1 MVVADK
7 ADPGDL
13 SNNWQKSSNL
23 QNEASSKLFKD
34 FLTIVSDNTSSKSST
49 LTSEEDDDDD
59 DKLNAWMSSETLYA
73 QNQTGPINTP
83 EQSVTDLVKLVR
95 TSSDPEVHEKL
106 LSATG
111 KQLRTNILK
120 EHGDTLA
127 AGDLNKVDP
136 QALERLTVD
145 LTKLAMLSWSNQHS
159 PFLPSNR
166 PFEGSRDKQTEAIS
180 KEFLQFANNPVF
192 FQALQQAQHRA
203 YLQTLDQQNRSD
215 QEVGNF
221 CARETG
227 IEQRSQK
234 RLDAIANIEKLNND
248 SGSGFSNL
256 LRFLDAADISEG
268 LREST
273 DPKQTLDY
281 LTKLAGKEKGGNKE
295 AQELNE
301 WLKSKV
307 GKNAFEQVLKDLA
320 KGDPLNPQHDKLA
333 AQDAQKYLTA
343 IVKGADNPFSIKLD
357 EYRLGAIGQN
367 LGPKP
372 SLEQLSIAHKT
383 LQLEAKSGNKG
394 APDQL
399 TKVDVAIALKKISSP
414 DTFKEGKEMMLGL
427 AIEDNQ
433 LARQTAIELLLS
445 DNKNGLKKF
454 DEITKTDRSSTMFP
468 DLSNL
473 SSEQKME
480 LKRAIVDQIKK
491 QVEAGGGLTATESA
505 GLGLAIVAARE
516 GNEHELAGKIGAV
529 FDGIFEREL
538 PDKIDPK
545 ERAKQVL
552 HSAKQT
558 EEVLDGLY
566 QAIQKTGYKEGS
578 SEVHLAYQF
587 SKGARSKHNI
597 FIPDSRSKVND
608 VGNRFSEQV
617 KNLMN
622 LAKTGHPT
630 ALQVVASLSAGVG
643 DGNEKASKPVFD
655 SSSNTYKNGDLS
667 SRSGKFLEDLA
678 SFSPDMRQKVLKV
691 LTGNQQ
697 TQLIAGKGVR
707 CQTLG
712 KIAAQNI
719 DDVPESVRKTL
730 RDKLLINPSG
740 ATKGLM
746 ELAPILDSEDVKE
759 MARRASRDLVN
770 ELKTSANSLNPEA
783 GRLLAKELVKV
794 MSSATSS
801 PTTRE
806 NAVRALAELAPYHGG
821 AEVIEALTA
830 FGGKEGLSRLSWSI
844 KGELELR
851 FEEDR
856 TEEARKLQA
865 LSGDVLLS
873 IAQWGNDSFERSL
886 AFSRFA
892 DRSWMP
898 IDKIWTEQIKSI
910 LKNNPDSPTI
920 QQLAPKIVSG
930 IERKT
935 PRALQAVSE
944 KSDYETRYDKTTNT
958 YTHYLRYDTYDSGT
972 GKGGGKEEVTKDD
985 RGKGKGRDK
994 NDRDGAQAKV
1004 EGSDKCKPG
1013 TLPMPAPTKEQIVEL
1028 AAIFKERGV
1037 DLPDEYLKTVSEKA
1051 AKNYGYD
1058 KVKAVAKQLAL
1069 FNSLPSDVRQKLTGN
1084 LNNLQEGTEL
1094 SLHDCKLTVEVF
1106 NDLSP
1111 EARKSL
1117 TGSSDKSSEKNFL
1130 ALSGSIDAKTYN
1142 DLPEE
1147 VRKQITSTSAEL
1159 DAGIVLSQLANGEI
1173 SNKHLPSNILIDD
1186 FTLTQKVIL
1195 LENINVEHVT
1205 KLKEELKQS
1214 KEDKETL
1221 YKQIKSHSNKGL
1233 WFWEKFA
1240 SSITFGDLVF
1250 GLGFPLPSQLT
1261 DNVNSERGFLGKPLS
1276 ESQNN
1281 FITSQRQLLRSVSDK
1296 ENAVK
1301 DKLNVIGKTESQT
1314 LLLSL
1319 ALANSKYASL
1329 VADGKTDQA
1338 DEFAMHMLKQ
1348 FGRAA
1353 LLAPD
1358 LKKDINQE
1366 GSNPFSRLSAK
1377 GRADYG
1383 DLKLLET
1390 LDGKGFDNGLKLLT
1404 SLSDSKGNKKL
1415 DQPFLIGE
1423 GLLGVDRNQSVRK
1436 LSEISVELSDDM
1448 QLLSTLVGTAQG
1460 GGDKFEEYIKHAKER
1475 GKRLQETLNKV
1486 TPEDIKGARDAK
1498 KAIDEAIKTSANPQ
1512 VKMELENRSMAIEGL
1527 LSLLDPKYAPP
1538 AGQTLEKLKL
1548 ERFVD
1553 QKNSQF
1559 WESDYRVPKALARLQ
1574 EINAGNQ
1581 RHRID
1586 KMLETLDTVSFN
1598 NKSDFA
1604 TWVKTDGVVILASTV
1619 AAIAATALVVASGGT
1634 ALPVIMAAVAAGM
1647 IASEGTIEL
1656 QYKNGLRDHGSR
1668 IGSYARSE
1676 KQLQADGSYKEMEL
1690 FSDVV
1695 LPYASEF
1702 AIGVGTAW
1710 LAGAAGEKI
1719 GSALTK
1725 MAAPLRNAFIAE
1737 NKAVMTQLARN
1748 ATHLEKHVDPFMKRL
1763 ATAALQEAKLQPIM
1777 AVAAVGLEQTVH
1789 DSAKSLGLHLYEQH
1803 ALTSFFVQ
1811 MSLSAAHRGM
1821 QPKNPKTRPGSLSM
1835 EYKPDPKA
1843 ENTYVSHKR
1852 KMGSEFT
1859 PIKNGFREV
1868 TREGLVIDWV
1878 KETSVPTKMK
1888 EVEPVGQNHAPL
1900 KMPVLEPTK
1909 AVSEP
1914 KMQQPSEEIP
1924 TETNNLRGRQILRKP
1939 FEPFVDALGRPDL
1952 AAAVE
1957 LQLDICNLELKIQD
1971 AQQLA
1976 RTQGKS
1982 AEFKDNRDVRALA
1995 NEQHQLQRAL
2005 NSLKLNAQAM
2015 NAVNKIAGNKAM
2027 IELYNLK
2034 NNYTP
2039 GATDTRILNIK
2050 KINELTKTVSSS
2062 DAVSLQKLS
2071 FAYSTET
2078 FAPGEYL
2085 VHRPDGNGSI
2095 KLVVEKGAPVSK
2107 QLVDEALKAFGLDG
2121 QDLGQILIRRKD
2133 PSGNIAHC
2141 DGFEIML
2148 TSATTNV
2155 EHAFFHEGGHLY
2167 EGKNVQNDPTIDAK
2181 VVDTWKK
2188 LFVGDQ
2194 ITLADLQQTATGDD
2208 WVRQVLND
2216 SNHPHHKIISEL
2228 GSVAKLNSGD
2238 VTAHRELLVELL
2250 GNPREHYSPKT
2261 HREAAMYYGCCGEM
2275 FAEMYALY
2283 KHKSIMQGQG
2293 KSPSFT
2299 ELAKRT
2305 ELHGHDRARLLR
2317 CMEPMFNALEKFV
2330 FPKQQLVENITE
2342 KFRSTHANNQRK
2354 SLTEAAKVNGTQ
2366 SPEYDTNRP
2375 EFRKKMQEIKA
2386 QNETEISNLVIDE
2399 LISKAKSESP
2409 NNEQYHDFL
2418 DKHMRKLKDD
2428 GYKPGADSEL
2438 LSLPEGDLMI
2448 MNLLSHQHMYKTL
2461 KSEAL
2466 AHNNARL
2473 NALEKC
2479 LTGKST
2485 ESLVIGNHLIP
2496 VGTNQI
2502 IVGQDYLNA
2511 LNKAAPGSASPD
2523 LSNVSNKHVR
2533 IGRDAKGTFVMDL
2546 NTETGTYLNG
2556 DRRIEPLKKTYLKP
2570 DDFITIGGT
2579 TDNGGIAI
2587 SLSGARKR

>member
-23 QNEASSKLFKD
+23 QDDASSKLFKD
-34 FLTIVSDNTSSKSST
+34 FLTIVRDNSSSKGST
-49 LTSEEDDDDD
+49 LTSEEDDDE

-83 EQSVTDLVKLVR
+83 EQSVADLEKLVR

-111 KQLRTNILK
+111 MQRRTNILK
-120 EHGDTLA
+120 KHGDTLA
-127 AGDLNKVDP
+127 AGDLSKVDP

-159 PFLPSNR
+159 PFLPSGR
-166 PFEGSRDKQTEAIS
+166 PVEGTWDKQTEAIS
-180 KEFLQFANNPVF
+180 KEFKQFANNPVF
-192 FQALQQAQHRA
+192 IQALQQAQHRA
-203 YLQTLDQQNRSD
+203 FLQTHELQGRSE

-221 CARETG
+221 CARGPGNEK
-227 IEQRSQK
+227 RSQQ
-234 RLDAIANIEKLNND
+234 RLDAVKKIEKLSKD
-248 SGSGFSNL
+248 SGYNGFSNL

-273 DPKQTLDY
+273 DPKETLDY
-281 LTKLAGKEKGGNKE
+281 LTRLADKEKGGNKD
-295 AQELNE
+295 AHELNE
-301 WLKSKV
+301 WLKTKV

-343 IVKGADNPFSIKLD
+343 IVKGADNPFTIKLD

-372 SLEQLSIAHKT
+372 SLEQLSNAHKR
-383 LQLEAKSGNKG
+383 LQREAKSGNKG

-399 TKVDVAIALKKISSP
+399 TKLDVTIALKKISSP
-414 DTFKEGKEMMLGL
+414 DTFNEGKEMLLGL
-427 AIEDNQ
+427 ANKENQ
-433 LARQTAIELLLS
+433 LARQAAIELLLS
-445 DNKNGLKKF
+445 DHKNGLKKF
-454 DEITKTDRSSTMFP
+454 DEITNTDRSSKTIP

-473 SSEQKME
+473 SPEEKME

-491 QVEAGGGLTATESA
+491 QVEGGGGLTATESA

-516 GNEHELAGKIGAV
+516 GNEPELAGKIGTV

-545 ERAKQVL
+545 EREKQVL
-552 HSAKQT
+552 LSAKQT

-566 QAIQKTGYKEGS
+566 QAIQKTGYKERS
-578 SEVHLAYQF
+578 SELHLAYQF

-617 KNLMN
+617 RNLMD

-630 ALQVVASLSAGVG
+630 ALQVVAALSAGVG
-643 DGNEKASKPVFD
+643 DGNEKANKPVFD
-655 SSSNTYKNGDLS
+655 SSTNTYKNGDLS

-678 SFSPDMRQKVLKV
+678 SFSPDMRQKILKV

-697 TQLIAGKGVR
+697 TQLIADKGVR

-730 RDKLLINPSG
+730 RDKLPINPSG

-746 ELAPILDSEDVKE
+746 ELAPILESDDVME
-759 MARRASRDLVN
+759 MAHRASKDLVN

-821 AEVIEALTA
+821 AEVVEALTA

-844 KGELELR
+844 KGEMELR
-851 FEEDR
+851 SEEDR

-873 IAQWGNDSFERSL
+873 IAQWGNDSFERAL

-892 DRSWMP
+892 DKSWMP
-898 IDKIWTEQIKSI
+898 IDQIWTEQIKSI

-935 PRALQAVSE
+935 PTSMQPVSE
-944 KSDYETRYDKTTNT
+944 KSDYETRYDTTTNS
-958 YTHYLRYDTYDSGT
+958 YEHYLRYDTYDSGT
-972 GKGGGKEEVTKDD
+972 GKGGGKEEGTKDD
-985 RGKGKGRDK
+985 RGKGKGRD
-994 NDRDGAQAKV
+994 NDDRDRAQAKV
-1004 EGSDKCKPG
+1004 EGSDKCKTS
-1013 TLPMPAPTKEQIVEL
+1013 TLPKPAPTKEQIVEL

-1037 DLPDEYLKTVSEKA
+1037 DLPDEYLKIVTEKA

-1058 KVKAVAKQLAL
+1058 KVKAVARQLAL

-1094 SLHDCKLTVEVF
+1094 SLIDCKLTVEVF
-1106 NDLSP
+1106 NNLSP
-1111 EARKSL
+1111 ETRKSL
-1117 TGSSDKSSEKNFL
+1117 TGSGDKSSKKNFQ
-1130 ALSGSIDAKTYN
+1130 ALSGSIDAKTFN
-1142 DLPEE
+1142 DLPDE
-1147 VRKQITSTSAEL
+1147 VRKQITSTSEAL
-1159 DAGIVLSQLANGEI
+1159 DTGIVLSQLANGEI

-1186 FTLTQKVIL
+1186 FTLKQKLIL
-1195 LENINVEHVT
+1195 LENINVEHLT
-1205 KLKEELKQS
+1205 KLREELKQT
-1214 KEDKETL
+1214 KDDKDAL
-1221 YKQIKSHSNKGL
+1221 FKQLKSQSNKGL

-1240 SSITFGDLVF
+1240 SSITYGDLV
-1250 GLGFPLPSQLT
+1250 LGFGFPMPTHVS
-1261 DNVNSERGFLGKPLS
+1261 DKVNPEHGLLGKPLS
-1276 ESQNN
+1276 ESQNK
-1281 FITSQRQLLRSVSDK
+1281 FIATQRQLLRSVSDK
-1296 ENAVK
+1296 ETAVK

-1319 ALANSKYASL
+1319 ALANSEYASL

-1338 DEFAMHMLKQ
+1338 DEFAMQMLKQ

-1358 LKKDINQE
+1358 LKRDINQE

-1377 GRADYG
+1377 GKADSRE
-1383 DLKLLET
+1383 LKLLET
-1390 LDGKGFDNGLKLLT
+1390 LDSKGFENGLKLLT
-1404 SLSDSKGNKKL
+1404 SLSDSKGIKKL

-1423 GLLGVDRNQSVRK
+1423 GLLGVDSNQSVRK

-1460 GGDKFEEYIKHAKER
+1460 GGDKFEDYIKHAKER
-1475 GKRLQETLNKV
+1475 GKRLQETLKKV
-1486 TPEDIKGARDAK
+1486 TPGDIKGARDAK
-1498 KAIDEAIKTSANPQ
+1498 KAIDEAIKNSANPQ
-1512 VKMELENRSMAIEGL
+1512 VKMELENRSRSIEGL

-1538 AGQTLEKLKL
+1538 VGQTLEKLKL

-1559 WESDYRVPKALARLQ
+1559 WDSDYRVPKALARLQ

-1586 KMLETLDTVSFN
+1586 RMLETLDTVSFN

-1604 TWVKTDGVVILASTV
+1604 TWVKTDGVVILASTA
-1619 AAIAATALVVASGGT
+1619 AAIAATALVIASGGT

-1656 QYKNGLRDHGSR
+1656 QYKSGLRDHGSR

-1737 NKAVMTQLARN
+1737 NKAVMTQLAKN
-1748 ATHLEKHVDPFMKRL
+1748 ATQLEKHADPFMKRL
-1763 ATAALQEAKLQPIM
+1763 ATAALQEAKVQPIM
-1777 AVAAVGLEQTVH
+1777 AVAAVGMEQTVH

-1811 MSLSAAHRGM
+1811 MSLSAAHRAM
-1821 QPKNPKTRPGSLSM
+1821 QPKNPKTRPSSLSM

-1843 ENTYVSHKR
+1843 EKTYVSHKR

-1859 PIKNGFREV
+1859 PIENGFREV

-1878 KETSVPTKMK
+1878 KETNVPTKVK
-1888 EVEPVGQNHAPL
+1888 EPAGQNNAPL
-1900 KMPVLEPTK
+1900 KSPIAEPMPVLEPKTTHPPTK
-1909 AVSEP
+1909 
-1914 KMQQPSEEIP
+1914 EIP
-1924 TETNNLRGRQILRKP
+1924 PETNDLRGRQILRKP

-1957 LQLDICNLELKIQD
+1957 LQLDICSLELKIQD

-1976 RTQGKS
+1976 RAQGKS
-1982 AEFKDNRDVRALA
+1982 AEFKDNPDVRALA
-1995 NEQHQLQRAL
+1995 KEQDQLQRAL
-2005 NSLKLNAQAM
+2005 NSLKLNTKAM
-2015 NAVNKIAGNKAM
+2015 NAVNQIASNKAM
-2027 IELYNLK
+2027 IELYILK

-2039 GATDTRILNIK
+2039 GPNDTRILNIE
-2050 KINELTKTVSSS
+2050 KINELTSTVCSS

-2078 FAPGEYL
+2078 FAPGEYV
-2085 VHRPDGNGSI
+2085 VHRPDGNGTI

-2107 QLVDEALKAFGLDG
+2107 QLVDEALKASGLDG
-2121 QDLGQILIRRKD
+2121 QDLGQIRIRRKD
-2133 PSGNIAHC
+2133 PAGNIAHC

-2148 TSATTNV
+2148 TSATANV

-2167 EGKNVQNDPTIDAK
+2167 EGKNVQNDPTLDAK
-2181 VVDTWKK
+2181 VVDIWKK

-2194 ITLADLQQTATGDD
+2194 ITLTELQQVATGDD

-2216 SNHPHHKIISEL
+2216 SNHPHHKIITEL

-2250 GNPREHYSPKT
+2250 GNPRDHFSPKT
-2261 HREAAMYYGCCGEM
+2261 QREQAMYYGCCGEM

-2283 KHKSIMQGQG
+2283 KYKSIMQGQG

-2299 ELAKRT
+2299 EMAKRT

-2317 CMEPMFNALEKFV
+2317 CMEPMYNALEKFV
-2330 FPKQQLVENITE
+2330 FPKQQLLDDITE

-2354 SLTEAAKVNGTQ
+2354 SLTEAAKVSGTQ

-2386 QNETEISNLVIDE
+2386 QNEIEISNLVIDE
-2399 LISKAKSESP
+2399 LISKAKSKFP
-2409 NNEQYHDFL
+2409 NHEQYHDFL

-2438 LSLPEGDLMI
+2438 LSLPEGDRMI
-2448 MNLLSHQHMYKTL
+2448 MNLLSHQQMYKTL

-2466 AHNNARL
+2466 AHNNSRL
-2473 NALEKC
+2473 SGLEKC
-2479 LTGKST
+2479 LAGKST
-2485 ESLVIGNHLIP
+2485 ESIVIGNHLIP
-2496 VGTNQI
+2496 MGTNHL
-2502 IVGQDYLNA
+2502 IVGQDYLNT
-2511 LNKAAPGSASPD
+2511 LNKAAQGSASPD
-2523 LSNVSNKHVR
+2523 LSNVSKKHVQ
-2533 IGRDAKGTFVMDL
+2533 IGRDVKGIFVMDL
-2546 NTETGTYLNG
+2546 STENGTYLNG
-2556 DRRIEPLKKTYLKP
+2556 ERRIEPLKKNYLMP

-2579 TDNGGIAI
+2579 TENGGIAI
-2587 SLSGARKR
+2587 GLSGARKRR